1 MSVLA
6 IMHFFFIENIKIT
19 VYMSKDR
26 RITEPVSS
34 PILLDLAVITKQP
47 LQLLVRQ
54 RLQDHVL

>member
-1 MSVLA
+1 
-6 IMHFFFIENIKIT
+6 
-19 VYMSKDR
+19 MSKDR

-34 PILLDLAVITKQP
+34 RLLLDLAVITKQP